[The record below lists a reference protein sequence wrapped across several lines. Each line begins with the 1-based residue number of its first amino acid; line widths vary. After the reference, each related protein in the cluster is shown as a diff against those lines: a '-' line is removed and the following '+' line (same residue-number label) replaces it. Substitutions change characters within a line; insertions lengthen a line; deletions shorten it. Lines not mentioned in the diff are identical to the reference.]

1 MHKDCLTQSESFKD
15 RRGQALLPERSSPGV
30 STTELNSVDDIFRH
44 MQGLMWAGCPRL
56 SGTRAV
62 SH

>member
-30 STTELNSVDDIFRH
+30 STTELHSVNIFRVLC
-44 MQGLMWAGCPRL
+44 GLGAPVCL
-56 SGTRAV
+56 E
-62 SH
+62 HEL